1 MCDNKG
7 INSCLLSIGD
17 SNIKAIKLLQ
27 NKHST
32 KIKTTPYPKKYIR
45 MMMIIQI
52 CWTFKITSWWIN
64 SVHANTL
71 PTWERGRKGALM
83 LPDRNEAE
91 RETTKNKRNISK
103 IKLSFEVN
111 INDGSRYSLC
121 LHKLNSTNC
130 LFVDGNDADKLS
142 VYCCC

>member
-1 MCDNKG
+1 
-7 INSCLLSIGD
+7 
-17 SNIKAIKLLQ
+17 
-27 NKHST
+27 
-32 KIKTTPYPKKYIR
+32 
-45 MMMIIQI
+45 
-52 CWTFKITSWWIN
+52 
-64 SVHANTL
+64 
-71 PTWERGRKGALM
+71 M

-121 LHKLNSTNC
+121 LPKLNSTNC

-142 VYCCC
+142 VHCCC